1 MPLSPANSASYDA
14 LPRQHLAQRTAS
26 ISSVGDDAS
35 TEPAPYPT
43 AGKHRTSHEAP
54 SLQPS
59 QAPIRPPRAAARPP
73 ADRAARLPRPRSVES
88 LRLDL
93 DGLDLGGNPPFASP
107 LDVTDVAPLHV
118 RTRSNTAHPSSA
130 ASKPAFRIPN
140 YNATPV
146 DPERLCVACTHTAN
160 PNDVPNSVEDSFSL
174 HLREEC
180 SDYREILSSQTV
192 LNAVVQKQQQR
203 DRNPSVETVHSQR
216 SRAYSI
222 SHGQVLGGFAS
233 LGLQTEAA
241 PEPPK
246 PPKPIRQ
253 KPARTVTEASTDESE
268 PPATPIEWR
277 DSFGTSAASSHDPP
291 PKWAHL
297 TARPCNP
304 LEPLDVLSIEEMG
317 LHSLDV
323 GSLNDWEG
331 CKLSAEIL
339 CPVNGHQRIEWSV
352 AQTNR
357 RNKKW
362 VVVPNATITCGVTQ
376 DLTSSEQA
384 ERTVIVS
391 NRSLWLDE
399 AEASAADVISAHSSG
414 MPASSQQDHRAAVA
428 PAHRSSMPFSGKAGF
443 ELRLLRPTTGQ
454 IHPPVYLANAS
465 THRFLQSYRKQT
477 GAQSAHGP
485 PRLQPDASGQLD
497 RKVPVPAYPA
507 LRRSRSRPYLR
518 QPQPALRR
526 SRSKPYLRASAQR
539 QEALQAA
546 SPTIIN
552 PESFAPS
559 LPGDPLVR
567 AHPGESWPS
576 ARVRRSDSMQSYDS
590 DSSNEAG
597 SVTSE
602 DEAGLSAT
610 NTRESMVGS
619 ASSASYDQALPSEGQ
634 APASLAIP
642 IALRVSRSVGAL
654 RSLSPGSSGS
664 NGLSN
669 NSEMLAGLTGW
680 QPTSLEQKRYLK
692 QDASSASYEADSWQ
706 STSPTSASA
715 ATSLSASSK
724 QSRSRKGLH
733 KALLKKD
740 KMLSSWFKRRPENG
754 ASALSVSPVK
764 DGERAQPDAVMGEG
778 VGVQSVA
785 NTPQTPSKSAV
796 PQSTPLT
803 ETALEDF
810 QRAMFRPASPE
821 STVMGSRRGSEAL
834 TQKAVDTPV
843 QASKH
848 KANHGSGNRQEV
860 HSALS
865 QVYGWD
871 AQQAASKK
879 FQRAG
884 GAVSAPA
891 AMSFEDLDEECAL
904 LGLDAVPAGALT
916 MLIPLPLI
924 GRNTVQDAVRYM
936 RVNFVPFKS
945 FTEDFE
951 TATAGAGPAGSPS
964 SEAEAGLSH
973 SMSTS
978 SNHLT
983 EQRPAVGAFKSS
995 EQSGWRRKL
1004 GLSSNRSGQNAI
1016 GFNGQALQAAR
1027 PTSDAARAS
1036 PPLTA
1041 AFEPFRITAVV
1052 HDAPWTSSS
1061 SSASTSDPRLPEAG
1075 TFPVVLGYCNNSQGL
1090 EMVPEGW
1097 GALKLAGV
1105 PVPTKEDGSPLDGVH
1120 PLHGVTDMITSGC
1133 VAVMDV

>member
-1 MPLSPANSASYDA
+1 MPLPPANSASYDA
-14 LPRQHLAQRTAS
+14 APRQHLAQRTSS
-26 ISSVGDDAS
+26 ISSIGDAAS

-43 AGKHRTSHEAP
+43 AANHRTSHEA
-54 SLQPS
+54 STGQPS
-59 QAPIRPPRAAARPP
+59 QPPIRPPRAAARPP

-93 DGLDLGGNPPFASP
+93 DGLDLGGNPAFASP
-107 LDVTDVAPLHV
+107 LDVADVAPLHV
-118 RTRSNTAHPSSA
+118 RTRSNTTHPSLA
-130 ASKPAFRIPN
+130 ASKPAFRTPN
-140 YNATPV
+140 YSAAPAN
-146 DPERLCVACTHTAN
+146 PEHLCVACAHNAGS
-160 PNDVPNSVEDSFSL
+160 NDAPNSVEDSFSL

-192 LNAVVQKQQQR
+192 LNAVVQKQQQQR
-203 DRNPSVETVHSQR
+203 DRNASVETVHSQR

-233 LGLQTEAA
+233 LGLQTETA
-241 PEPPK
+241 PEPRK
-246 PPKPIRQ
+246 PPKPVRQ

-268 PPATPIEWR
+268 APATPIEWR
-277 DSFGTSAASSHDPP
+277 DSFGTSAASAYDPP

-339 CPVNGHQRIEWSV
+339 CPINGHQRIEWSV

-399 AEASAADVISAHSSG
+399 AEATAADVIPAHSSG
-414 MPASSQQDHRAAVA
+414 MPTSSQQDHRAAVA

-454 IHPPVYLANAS
+454 ICPPVYLANAS
-465 THRFLQSYRKQT
+465 THRFLRSYRKQT
-477 GAQSAHGP
+477 GAQSAHNP
-485 PRLQPDASGQLD
+485 PRLQPVASGQLS
-497 RKVPVPAYPA
+497 RKAPVPAYPA

-546 SPTIIN
+546 SPTGFS

-567 AHPGESWPS
+567 THPGESWPS

-597 SVTSE
+597 SVTSA

-610 NTRESMVGS
+610 NTRESMIGS
-619 ASSASYDQALPSEGQ
+619 ASSASYDRALPSDGQ

-642 IALRVSRSVGAL
+642 IALRASRSVGAL

-664 NGLSN
+664 HGLSN
-669 NSEMLAGLTGW
+669 NSETSAGLAGW
-680 QPTSLEQKRYLK
+680 QPSSLEQKRYLK

-715 ATSLSASSK
+715 TTSLSASSK

-740 KMLSSWFKRRPENG
+740 KMLSSWFKRRPDNG

-764 DGERAQPDAVMGEG
+764 DGERAQPGAVIGDG
-778 VGVQSVA
+778 VGLQSVA
-785 NTPQTPSKSAV
+785 NTRQTPSKSV
-796 PQSTPLT
+796 VSQSTPLT

-834 TQKAVDTPV
+834 TQKAIDTPV

-848 KANHGSGNRQEV
+848 KASNASENRQEV

-865 QVYGWD
+865 QMYGWD
-871 AQQAASKK
+871 AHQAASKK
-879 FQRAG
+879 FQRAAG
-884 GAVSAPA
+884 GVSAPA

-924 GRNTVQDAVRYM
+924 GRDTVQDAVRYM

-951 TATAGAGPAGSPS
+951 TATAGAGPAASPN
-964 SEAEAGLSH
+964 SEAEAALPH

-978 SNHLT
+978 SNQST
-983 EQRPAVGAFKSS
+983 EQRLAAGAVKSS

-1004 GLSSNRSGQNAI
+1004 GLSSNRSGQNANGNI
-1016 GFNGQALQAAR
+1016 GQASQAAR
-1027 PTSDAARAS
+1027 PLSDAVRAS
-1036 PPLTA
+1036 PPPRA

-1061 SSASTSDPRLPEAG
+1061 SASSLDPRLPEAG

-1105 PVPTKEDGSPLDGVH
+1105 PVPTKADGSPLDGVH